1 MRMYNPAHPGEVL
14 REFMGEMTV
23 SDLAEHLGVTRVTL
37 SRLIN
42 GNSGVSA
49 EMALRLSEA
58 FRTSPE
64 LWLNMQTQYD
74 LWQASQIRKQK
85 IAAIKR
91 RLLEPSQHHTRTR
104 ATV

>member
-74 LWQASQIRKQK
+74 LWQASQTRRKK

-91 RLLEPSQHHTRTR
+91 RLLEPAPQSGNR
-104 ATV
+104 ATA

>member
-74 LWQASQIRKQK
+74 LWQASQMRKQK

-91 RLLEPSQHHTRTR
+91 RLLEPSQNHTRTR